1 MKGLRRLMQ
10 TTLLSSSILVATGMA
25 GEGMATR
32 LVRFESN
39 GNPAYG
45 VVEGDRVVEIE
56 GDLYGDWKKTDRTRN
71 LEGLK
76 ILIPTEPSKVLAL
89 AGNYKDHLGDI
100 PVPGNPE
107 IFYKLPT
114 TLIAHGEQIV
124 IPPGTEEVHPELE
137 LVVVIGKK
145 TKNVSKDNAL
155 DHVLGVTCGN
165 DVSARDWQRGDRQWW
180 RAKGADTFGPV
191 GPFIATGIDYGALDI
206 ELRVNGEVRQ
216 KSDTSHMIFGVAEIV
231 SFVSRFV
238 TLEPGDLIY
247 TGTPGKTR
255 GISPGDTIE
264 VEIEGIGT
272 LKNTVAK

>member
-231 SFVSRFV
+231 SFVSQFV
-238 TLEPGDLIY
+238 TLEPGDLIF

-272 LKNTVAK
+272 LKNTVAR

>member
-10 TTLLSSSILVATGMA
+10 TTLLSSSILVATAMA

-231 SFVSRFV
+231 SFISQFV
-238 TLEPGDLIY
+238 TLEPGDLIF

-272 LKNTVAK
+272 LKNTVAR

>member
-1 MKGLRRLMQ
+1 MQ

-39 GNPAYG
+39 GNPTYG

-231 SFVSRFV
+231 SFVSQFV
-238 TLEPGDLIY
+238 TLEPGDLIF

-272 LKNTVAK
+272 LKNTVAR